1 MTLNDKLYKEINMIE
16 NRYDLVN
23 KEILDIT
30 TKPIEY
36 KELKHEIIFRNKIT
50 TIPIRIFNYRKIS

>member
-50 TIPIRIFNYRKIS
+50 T